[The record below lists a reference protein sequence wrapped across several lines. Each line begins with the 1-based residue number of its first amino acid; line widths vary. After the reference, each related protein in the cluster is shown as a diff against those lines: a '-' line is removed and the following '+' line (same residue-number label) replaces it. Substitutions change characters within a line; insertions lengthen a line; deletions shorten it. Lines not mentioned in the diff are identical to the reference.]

1 MVRISV
7 LEENLDLGCN
17 LQFGAQD
24 AKIKSLNGLVNV
36 CFFSLFG
43 AKRNYTS
50 PNSSESAK
58 DLVRISVLEEN
69 LDLGCTL
76 LFGAQD
82 AKSKSLNILVNFCF
96 SSLFGAKRNYTS
108 PTSSDSAND
117 LVRISVLEEKLV
129 LWWNLQFGAQDAK
142 IESLNILVNVCFAS
156 LFGAKRNY
164 TSPTGSESAKDLAR
178 KSVLEEKLDF
188 CWNLQFG
195 AQDAKIES
203 LNILVNVCFASLFG
217 AKRNYT
223 SPTSS
228 ESAKDLA
235 RKSVLEEKLDF
246 CWKLQFGAQDA
257 KIESLNIL
265 VNVCFASLLGA
276 KRKHNCI
283 NNSESAKDLVRISVL
298 EEKLGFW
305 GKLQFGAQ
313 DAKV

>member
-1 MVRISV
+1 M
-7 LEENLDLGCN
+7 EENLDLGCN

-24 AKIKSLNGLVNV
+24 AKIKSLNVLVNV

-69 LDLGCTL
+69 LDLGCNL
-76 LFGAQD
+76 QFGAQD
-82 AKSKSLNILVNFCF
+82 AKIKSLNILVNVCF

-108 PTSSDSAND
+108 PTS
-117 LVRISVLEEKLV
+117 
-129 LWWNLQFGAQDAK
+129 
-142 IESLNILVNVCFAS
+142 
-156 LFGAKRNY
+156 
-164 TSPTGSESAKDLAR
+164 SESAKDLAR

-203 LNILVNVCFASLFG
+203 LNILVNVCFASL
-217 AKRNYT
+217 
-223 SPTSS
+223 
-228 ESAKDLA
+228 
-235 RKSVLEEKLDF
+235 
-246 CWKLQFGAQDA
+246 
-257 KIESLNIL
+257 
-265 VNVCFASLLGA
+265 LGA

-283 NNSESAKDLVRISVL
+283 SNSESAKDLVRISVL